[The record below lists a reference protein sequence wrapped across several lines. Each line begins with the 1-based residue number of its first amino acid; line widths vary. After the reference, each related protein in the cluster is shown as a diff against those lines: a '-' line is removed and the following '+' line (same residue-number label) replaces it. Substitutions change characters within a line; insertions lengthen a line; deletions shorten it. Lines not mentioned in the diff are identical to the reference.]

1 MVNLLGALLGS
12 LLFTQTVLA
21 DAVTDKGRRL
31 YLSNCI
37 SCHNKDPNTKG
48 AIGPEIVDAPIEV
61 MTSKILTGVYPD
73 PLPPGFVPKRK
84 TKLMRK
90 IPQLKND
97 IPAIFAWVQSMKK
110 PKK

>member
-1 MVNLLGALLGS
+1 MSKFLGSLLGS
-12 LLFTQTVLA
+12 LLFSSVVLA

-37 SCHNKDPNTKG
+37 SCHNKDPNLKG
-48 AIGPEIVDAPIEV
+48 AIGPEIVDAPVEV
-61 MTSKILTGVYPD
+61 MTSKILTGVYPN
-73 PLPPGFVPKRK
+73 PLPVGFVPKRK

-97 IPAIFAWVQSMKK
+97 IPAIYAWVQSMKK
-110 PKK
+110 SK